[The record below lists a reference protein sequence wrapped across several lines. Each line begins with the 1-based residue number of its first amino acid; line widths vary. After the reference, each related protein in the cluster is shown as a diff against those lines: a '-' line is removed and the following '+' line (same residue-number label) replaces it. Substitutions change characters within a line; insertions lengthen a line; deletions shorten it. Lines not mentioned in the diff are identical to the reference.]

1 MYLDRVDRGGI
12 MAKLKIFL
20 KTNKMIFFVSFVI
33 LFIISFSFVKYFKDN
48 FQYADGFYKLE
59 EKCFSKKA
67 GNYKF
72 CTQFSSEKE
81 MKTFFK
87 DNNPKI
93 RFANLDAITLTCE
106 IVENELFSILQLLA
120 PLLIIIS
127 VVGAVNGIFNTGMFK
142 YYLTRVNY
150 RTFLKTT
157 FKKVFKIALII
168 PCSLIII
175 FIISCLITK
184 FNFNVS
190 ESTKIM
196 AVYSKY
202 KYNNFLLYGIVI
214 CVLQYLMSIVYGT
227 IALFSSTKN
236 KNPVISV
243 IVSYVIFLLEY
254 LFVYIGVYVIIIN
267 KILGFKDLTDYFN
280 ITGYWF
286 FDENINYLLLIL
298 IASLI
303 AVFNF
308 IFIYY
313 KLINKEKV
321 VMEYEKQIS

>member
-1 MYLDRVDRGGI
+1 M
-12 MAKLKIFL
+12 
-20 KTNKMIFFVSFVI
+20 
-33 LFIISFSFVKYFKDN
+33 
-48 FQYADGFYKLE
+48 
-59 EKCFSKKA
+59 
-67 GNYKF
+67 
-72 CTQFSSEKE
+72 
-81 MKTFFK
+81 
-87 DNNPKI
+87 
-93 RFANLDAITLTCE
+93 DAITLTCE

-120 PLLIIIS
+120 PLLIIAS
-127 VVGAVNGIFNTGMFK
+127 VVGAVNGMFNTGMFK

-157 FKKVFKIALII
+157 FKNVFKIALII

-184 FNFNVS
+184 FNFNVN

-202 KYNNFLLYGIVI
+202 KYNNFLLYGIII
-214 CVLQYLMSIVYGT
+214 CVLQYLMSIVYGM

-254 LFVYIGVYVIIIN
+254 LFVYIGVYAIILN

-286 FDENINYLLLIL
+286 FDGNINYLLLIL

-303 AVFNF
+303 VVFNF